1 MLRIILGVI
10 LGSLVGF
17 IVTGTIESAGHS
29 LFPPPT
35 GVNLTDPAQ
44 MKAVM
49 SVIPAQ
55 AKVMVLLAW
64 MLGVLAGASSANVIA
79 ARRAL
84 AGRITS
90 GILMALAVWNMVTI
104 THPVWLM
111 VLIMLGAL
119 GAAALAD
126 RTFGRP
132 RP

>member
-17 IVTGTIESAGHS
+17 IVTGTIESVGHS
-29 LFPPPT
+29 LFPPPA

-44 MKAVM
+44 MKTIM

-64 MLGVLAGASSANVIA
+64 GLGVLAGASSANVVA
-79 ARRAL
+79 GRRAL

-90 GILMALAVWNMVTI
+90 LILMALAAYTMITI
-104 THPVWLM
+104 THPVWF
-111 VLIMLGAL
+111 VVVATLGAL

-132 RP
+132 RT

>member
-1 MLRIILGVI
+1 MLRTILGVI
-10 LGSLVGF
+10 LGSLVGI
-17 IVTGTIESAGHS
+17 IVTATIESVGHS
-29 LFPPPT
+29 LFPPPA

-44 MKAVM
+44 MKSIM

-64 MLGVLAGASSANVIA
+64 GLGVLAGASSANVVA
-79 ARRAL
+79 GRRAL

-90 GILMALAVWNMVTI
+90 IILMGLAAYTMVTI
-104 THPVWLM
+104 THPVWFM
-111 VLIMLGAL
+111 VVATLGAL

-132 RP
+132 RG

>member
-1 MLRIILGVI
+1 MLRSILGVI

-29 LFPPPT
+29 LFPPPA

-44 MKAVM
+44 MKTIM

-64 MLGVLAGASSANVIA
+64 VLGVLAGASSANVMA
-79 ARRAL
+79 GRRAM

-90 GILMALAVWNMVTI
+90 LVLIGFSAWTMVTI
-104 THPVWLM
+104 THPVWFMILAT
-111 VLIMLGAL
+111 LGAL
-119 GAAALAD
+119 GAAVLAD

>member
-1 MLRIILGVI
+1 MLRTIVGVM

-17 IVTGTIESAGHS
+17 IVTGTIESVGHS
-29 LFPPPT
+29 LFPPPA

-44 MKAVM
+44 MKSIM

-55 AKVMVLLAW
+55 AKVMVLIAW
-64 MLGVLAGASSANVIA
+64 VLGVLAGASSANVIA
-79 ARRAL
+79 GRQAL

-90 GILMALAVWNMVTI
+90 GILIALSIWTMVTI
-104 THPVWLM
+104 THPVWFMILAT
-111 VLIMLGAL
+111 LGAL

-132 RP
+132 RT